1 MKNLLL
7 LCFIIP
13 HIGFAQQVVKGIVMD
28 SNSKDVIS
36 YAGVLLQDHKTIT
49 WKDGSFFIELEKI
62 GREDT
67 LYVQCLGYETYKA
80 PLANYLASDV
90 KEILLTPKHY
100 SIGEVTVSTQKVKR
114 KKNKTFGIY
123 KKKTKGWYKTT
134 FKRQFALYIPN
145 QKSYDGI
152 IQNVRFYITNDGTPD
167 KKFRIHLY
175 AVDSLT
181 NDPGKDLLPEAIYT
195 SGTIGE
201 EWVVVDLIKYQINFP
216 PTGFFI
222 AVEALPNS
230 IADTYVTIRK
240 KKYKTSQQNV
250 VLGLSHE
257 KPRDNLTWYWREPYD
272 KWRRGRKLD
281 KNEVN
286 GHPMMASDILIFKY

>member
-1 MKNLLL
+1 
-7 LCFIIP
+7 
-13 HIGFAQQVVKGIVMD
+13 MD

-36 YAGVLLQDHKTIT
+36 YAGVLLHDHKTIT
-49 WKDGSFFIELEKI
+49 WEDGSFFIELEKI

-80 PLANYLASDV
+80 PLTNYLASDV
-90 KEILLTPKHY
+90 KEILLTPKLY
-100 SIGEVTVSTQKVKR
+100 SIEEVTVSTQKVKK

-134 FKRQFALYIPN
+134 YKRKFALYIPN
-145 QKSYDGI
+145 KKSNDGI

-181 NDPGKDLLPEAIYT
+181 NNPGKDLLPEAIYT

-201 EWVVVDLIKYQINFP
+201 EWVVEDLIKYQINFP
-216 PTGFFI
+216 SNGFFI
-222 AVEALPNS
+222 AMEALPNGV
-230 IADTYVTIRK
+230 ADTYVTIGK

-257 KPRDNLTWYWREPYD
+257 KPRDNLTWYWSEPYD
-272 KWRRGRKLD
+272 KWRRERKPD
-281 KNEVN
+281 RNEVN

>member
-49 WKDGSFFIELEKI
+49 WEDGSFFIELEKI
-62 GREDT
+62 DREDT
-67 LYVQCLGYETYKA
+67 LHIQCLGYESYKV

-100 SIGEVTVSTQKVKR
+100 SIEEVTVSTQKVKK

-123 KKKTKGWYKTT
+123 KRKTKGWYFTT
-134 FKRQFALYIPN
+134 YKRQLALYIPN
-145 QKSYDGI
+145 KKNYDGI

-175 AVDSLT
+175 TVDSLT
-181 NDPGKDLLPEAIYT
+181 NNPGKDLLPEAIYT

-201 EWVVVDLIKYQINFP
+201 EWVVVDLIKYQINLP

-222 AVEALPNS
+222 AMEALPNS
-230 IADTYVTIRK
+230 IADTYVIIGKR
-240 KKYKTSQQNV
+240 KYKRSQQNV
-250 VLGLSHE
+250 VLGMSHE
-257 KPRDNLTWYWREPYD
+257 KPHDNLTWKWGKPFEKWKRE
-272 KWRRGRKLD
+272 RKPD
-281 KNEVN
+281 KNLIN
-286 GHPMMASDILIFKY
+286 GHPMMASEILIFK